1 MSELVIRTARETLL
15 NACTGDPIPR
25 ADAERLLGL
34 HDAQRSADTAARL
47 LAERDRHTTRDF
59 RDGIEHAARRV
70 AEYGAEGYAAAIQA
84 DAAGGSEGQ

>member
-15 NACTGDPIPR
+15 TACTSGPITR
-25 ADAERLLGL
+25 AEAERLLGL

-84 DAAGGSEGQ
+84 DTVAGGEGE